1 MIPTIFFT
9 ISDFKMSRR
18 KQNILDEDSYS
29 RTISS
34 IIERDF
40 FPDTELLAVENAYL
54 EAESQNDFETMSNL
68 QIRRKQLANKTP
80 STQRTSNVHDSIRS
94 FVPNTP
100 TDGNQTPRKKGDGEE
115 GGETPQ
121 EEENW
126 DYNSEDPMQ
135 NPTVTLN
142 GYLNKNTSEDNYNY
156 HKVLR
161 EQDQKKHLAKY
172 RWVYELDNKH
182 RKYVPYATC
191 DSGLGVAAKTKLRE
205 EAEKK
210 MIEEKSA
217 MLALGYGEDEIDKTD
232 GEKATEDMT
241 EDEKHIKAVELAAK
255 AMEVHEVKRADASL
269 YKTPDEDSGQSKLL
283 NNWRYMSK
291 NNVMFYR
298 DAIGSK
304 FDDGKFKKPQQICFQ
319 NTRFK
324 DKDPYAKQL
333 ERMRIEK
340 ESQRASAYRQGSF
353 QKDGSVIAA
362 DGTTTDSSAMSSM
375 GRSSGPGGKTP
386 AKISAGF
393 INNLTTSDGTPLRT
407 PILTPNQHTLSGAMS
422 IGGNNDFV
430 PSTPTVQPGVGADE
444 SPLMTWGTLGTTPVA
459 LTPKADTHQPP
470 KMSYTVP
477 QITKR
482 QAIAEK
488 LTEKIKSRERS
499 KKTRAVTHAKKSIF
513 GYTPDRIGSMLTNS
527 RRSTLSPAAQQ
538 LINSGVIGGKGSTRL
553 GSFGTKTTPLV
564 RVNKRGINDTP
575 TPSSGG
581 SGGMLA
587 AKLNKLSGNKG
598 VTGGLL

>member
-1 MIPTIFFT
+1 
-9 ISDFKMSRR
+9 
-18 KQNILDEDSYS
+18 
-29 RTISS
+29 
-34 IIERDF
+34 
-40 FPDTELLAVENAYL
+40 
-54 EAESQNDFETMSNL
+54 
-68 QIRRKQLANKTP
+68 
-80 STQRTSNVHDSIRS
+80 
-94 FVPNTP
+94 
-100 TDGNQTPRKKGDGEE
+100 
-115 GGETPQ
+115 
-121 EEENW
+121 
-126 DYNSEDPMQ
+126 MQ

-191 DSGLGVAAKTKLRE
+191 DSGLGVAAKTKLRD

-362 DGTTTDSSAMSSM
+362 DGTT
-375 GRSSGPGGKTP
+375 
-386 AKISAGF
+386 
-393 INNLTTSDGTPLRT
+393 
-407 PILTPNQHTLSGAMS
+407 
-422 IGGNNDFV
+422 V
-430 PSTPTVQPGVGADE
+430 C
-444 SPLMTWGTLGTTPVA
+444 
-459 LTPKADTHQPP
+459 
-470 KMSYTVP
+470 
-477 QITKR
+477 
-482 QAIAEK
+482 
-488 LTEKIKSRERS
+488 
-499 KKTRAVTHAKKSIF
+499 
-513 GYTPDRIGSMLTNS
+513 
-527 RRSTLSPAAQQ
+527 
-538 LINSGVIGGKGSTRL
+538 
-553 GSFGTKTTPLV
+553 
-564 RVNKRGINDTP
+564 
-575 TPSSGG
+575 
-581 SGGMLA
+581 
-587 AKLNKLSGNKG
+587 
-598 VTGGLL
+598 